1 MMWDSGAHVGLMSLW
16 WVLLLGGIFLVTL
29 LAGRFLRSNGGGR
42 ESAEQ
47 ALKKRYARGEIDRKS
62 YDEMLRALRH

>member
-16 WVLLLGGIFLVTL
+16 WVLLLGGIFLVTWL
-29 LAGRFLRSNGGGR
+29 VGRVLGSNSGSR

-47 ALKKRYARGEIDRKS
+47 ALKKRYARGEIDQRS
-62 YDEMLRALRH
+62 YEEMLRTLRH